1 MLSALLLAIF
11 LITASED
18 TRGLGFILLG
28 LLVYNKPGVF
38 AGLLI
43 LLGILWL
50 FRR

>member
-1 MLSALLLAIF
+1 MLAALLLAIV
-11 LITASED
+11 LIVASED
-18 TRGLGFILLG
+18 TRGIGFILLG

-38 AGLLI
+38 ASLLT